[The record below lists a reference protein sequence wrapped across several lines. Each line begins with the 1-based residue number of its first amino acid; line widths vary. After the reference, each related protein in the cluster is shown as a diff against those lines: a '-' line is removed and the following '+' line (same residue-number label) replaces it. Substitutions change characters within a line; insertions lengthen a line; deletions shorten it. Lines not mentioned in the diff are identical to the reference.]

1 MFKIKSVGNINI
13 KGIKIDNENVFSD
26 TLMFTFAPHVA
37 FEGNDKVIA
46 VTNKISEEIK
56 VNFDN
61 LSLITNKIC
70 FPKENLTLPIVYVY
84 KDGKVK
90 VVMNNVKKFQMDFL
104 KGQVN
109 MIKELVEQSTGMF
122 VENAHYRLAQ
132 LYRAFYQMYDVS
144 GNTKKVEEA
153 KMYRQKEIEEYK
165 VLKEKSKRMNNM
177 YISILQELL
186 KEETTK

>member
-61 LSLITNKIC
+61 C
-70 FPKENLTLPIVYVY
+70 
-84 KDGKVK
+84 
-90 VVMNNVKKFQMDFL
+90 
-104 KGQVN
+104 
-109 MIKELVEQSTGMF
+109 
-122 VENAHYRLAQ
+122 R
-132 LYRAFYQMYDVS
+132 
-144 GNTKKVEEA
+144 
-153 KMYRQKEIEEYK
+153 
-165 VLKEKSKRMNNM
+165 
-177 YISILQELL
+177 
-186 KEETTK
+186 